1 MPPTSSLNKYRMGSS
16 FGNPL
21 FQVQSSNHDAFY
33 LSFTLKYT
41 SWTYKSF
48 IFMITILL
56 IGDTSSTSRDD
67 QAEESDITPWVI
79 KKIIVR

>member
-1 MPPTSSLNKYRMGSS
+1 MSSS

-21 FQVQSSNHDAFY
+21 FQVQSSNHDGFY
-33 LSFTLKYT
+33 LFFTLKDT

-56 IGDTSSTSRDD
+56 IGDTSSTSSDD

-79 KKIIVR
+79 KKMTVRQRL

>member
-1 MPPTSSLNKYRMGSS
+1 MGSS

-21 FQVQSSNHDAFY
+21 FQVQSLNHDVFY
-33 LSFTLKYT
+33 LSFTLKDT

-79 KKIIVR
+79 KKMTVRQRL